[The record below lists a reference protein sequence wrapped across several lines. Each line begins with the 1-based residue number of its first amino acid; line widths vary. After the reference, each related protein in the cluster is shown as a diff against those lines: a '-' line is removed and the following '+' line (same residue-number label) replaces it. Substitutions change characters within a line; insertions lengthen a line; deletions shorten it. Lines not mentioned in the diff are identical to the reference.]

1 MVVRKIRLRA
11 FYFCGGRY
19 AMSKKR
25 QNYSMDSEILGF
37 FAKKY
42 RFFPSCRVI
51 FFLKPLT
58 SGNTYVII
66 NISLFHCFY
75 TWYSAKSENNNRGAI
90 MTENNKDMQPASS
103 EEELVLVLDGIYS
116 EIAQDINAAKTAI
129 LSEVKYTAVQ
139 SQSVEKD
146 LAEKLN
152 EQISAIK
159 SLANELKY
167 SLQQNQAVHN
177 DISETIHEEVSA
189 KLDSVAVNEA
199 LLAEI
204 DKAVQELEEKVSAL
218 DLDAVAE
225 RVLSEMPA
233 AEEVDYDRIG
243 DAISEK
249 AEEVVSEHSKQI
261 LEAVAS
267 IPVAE
272 NVDYVRIVDE
282 VGDRVLEIVQDSA
295 ANQTVEAAPVEIDY
309 DRIVYETTEKVVES
323 LPPVE
328 KLDYEKLAEMVAA
341 KLTMP
346 AFDYDLL
353 AEKVVEKLS
362 AKEETAEVYI
372 DGDGVQDIANCVA
385 EKLADVFVCK
395 ACATEMVE
403 ETSAEETVAA
413 LEEVCEEAVPVVEE
427 VFEAETELATAEVA
441 IETVAEET
449 PAIGLV
455 DADSELVVRLKRS
468 FTAKLKQSED
478 DIKGY
483 YSVLKN
489 ALSEY
494 KKINS
499 NISWHGDRFNFG
511 RDTVARITI
520 IGKTLGLYLAL
531 DPADPEF
538 KQTVY
543 RQKDVSKQKAYEGTP
558 FMVKIKSDGGLKK
571 ALRLVVALAQKL
583 GTEKD
588 EEFSTV
594 DYVAMYPQA
603 TDEEMLE
610 EGLIKAT
617 KEKKVALDF

>member
-1 MVVRKIRLRA
+1 
-11 FYFCGGRY
+11 
-19 AMSKKR
+19 
-25 QNYSMDSEILGF
+25 
-37 FAKKY
+37 
-42 RFFPSCRVI
+42 
-51 FFLKPLT
+51 
-58 SGNTYVII
+58 
-66 NISLFHCFY
+66 
-75 TWYSAKSENNNRGAI
+75 

-116 EIAQDINAAKTAI
+116 EISQDISAAKTAI
-129 LSEVKYTAVQ
+129 LSEVKYAAVQ

-189 KLDSVAVNEA
+189 KLDSVSANEA

-204 DKAVQELEEKVSAL
+204 DKAVQELQEKVSAL
-218 DLDAVAE
+218 DLDAVADK
-225 RVLSEMPA
+225 VLSELPA
-233 AEEVDYDRIG
+233 AEELDYDKIG
-243 DAISEK
+243 ETVSEK

-282 VGDRVLEIVQDSA
+282 VGDRVLEIMQDSA
-295 ANQTVEAAPVEIDY
+295 ANQTAEAAPVELDY
-309 DRIVYETTEKVVES
+309 DKIVYETAEKVVES

-328 KLDYEKLAEMVAA
+328 KLDYEKLAEMVAS
-341 KLTMP
+341 KLTVP

-385 EKLADVFVCK
+385 EKLADVFACK
-395 ACATEMVE
+395 VSATETVEEASVE
-403 ETSAEETVAA
+403 ETPV
-413 LEEVCEEAVPVVEE
+413 EEVVAVVEE
-427 VFEAETELATAEVA
+427 APEAETELATAEVA
-441 IETVAEET
+441 VEAVVEET
-449 PAIGLV
+449 PVIGLV
-455 DADSELVVRLKRS
+455 AADSDLVVRLKRS

-483 YSVLKN
+483 YSALKN

-511 RDTVARITI
+511 RDTVARMTI

-571 ALRLVVALAQKL
+571 ALRLVVALAEKL
-583 GTEKD
+583 GTEK
-588 EEFSTV
+588 EEAFSMV
-594 DYVAMYPQA
+594 DYVAMYPNA

>member
-1 MVVRKIRLRA
+1 
-11 FYFCGGRY
+11 
-19 AMSKKR
+19 
-25 QNYSMDSEILGF
+25 
-37 FAKKY
+37 
-42 RFFPSCRVI
+42 
-51 FFLKPLT
+51 
-58 SGNTYVII
+58 
-66 NISLFHCFY
+66 
-75 TWYSAKSENNNRGAI
+75 
-90 MTENNKDMQPASS
+90 MTENNKDMQPASR
-103 EEELVLVLDGIYS
+103 EDELVLVLDGIYS
-116 EIAQDINAAKTAI
+116 EIAQDIDAAKTAI
-129 LSEVKYTAVQ
+129 LSEVKYSAVQ

-146 LAEKLN
+146 LTEKLN
-152 EQISAIK
+152 EQLAAIK

-177 DISETIHEEVSA
+177 DISETIQEEVSA
-189 KLDSVAVNEA
+189 KLDTVAANET

-204 DKAVQELEEKVSAL
+204 DKAVQELGEKVSAL

-225 RVLSEMPA
+225 RVLSELPA
-233 AEEVDYDRIG
+233 VEEVDYDRIG
-243 DAISEK
+243 EAVSEK

-282 VGDRVLEIVQDSA
+282 VGDRMLEIMQDSA
-295 ANQTVEAAPVEIDY
+295 VNQTAEAAPVEIDY
-309 DRIVYETTEKVVES
+309 DKIVYETAEKVVES

-328 KLDYEKLAEMVAA
+328 KIDYEKLAEMVAA
-341 KLTMP
+341 KITMP

-353 AEKVVEKLS
+353 AEKVVEKIS

-385 EKLADVFVCK
+385 EKLAAVFACKVCV
-395 ACATEMVE
+395 TE
-403 ETSAEETVAA
+403 TAEETVTAVEEA
-413 LEEVCEEAVPVVEE
+413 YEEVAPVAEE
-427 VFEAETELATAEVA
+427 VVEAETELATAEVA
-441 IETVAEET
+441 VETVAEQT
-449 PAIGLV
+449 PVIGLV

-483 YSVLKN
+483 YSALKN

-588 EEFSTV
+588 EAFSAV

-610 EGLIKAT
+610 QGLIKAT

>member
-1 MVVRKIRLRA
+1 
-11 FYFCGGRY
+11 
-19 AMSKKR
+19 
-25 QNYSMDSEILGF
+25 
-37 FAKKY
+37 
-42 RFFPSCRVI
+42 
-51 FFLKPLT
+51 
-58 SGNTYVII
+58 
-66 NISLFHCFY
+66 
-75 TWYSAKSENNNRGAI
+75 

-129 LSEVKYTAVQ
+129 LNEVKYTAVQ

-152 EQISAIK
+152 EQISVIK
-159 SLANELKY
+159 SLTNELKY
-167 SLQQNQAVHN
+167 SMQQNQAVHN
-177 DISETIHEEVSA
+177 DISETIHEEVAA
-189 KLDSVAVNEA
+189 KLESATSNEA

-204 DKAVQELEEKVSAL
+204 DKAVQELQEKVAAL

-225 RVLSEMPA
+225 RVLSELPV
-233 AEEVDYDRIG
+233 AEEVDYDKIG
-243 DAISEK
+243 ETVFEK

-282 VGDRVLEIVQDSA
+282 VGDRVLEIMQDSA
-295 ANQTVEAAPVEIDY
+295 DAQPAEAAPVEIDY
-309 DRIVYETTEKVVES
+309 DRIVYETAEKVVES

-341 KLTMP
+341 KITVP
-346 AFDYDLL
+346 AVDYDLL

-362 AKEETAEVYI
+362 EKEETAEVYI

-385 EKLADVFVCK
+385 EKLADVFACK
-395 ACATEMVE
+395 VCATEAVE
-403 ETSAEETVAA
+403 EAVAVVEEP
-413 LEEVCEEAVPVVEE
+413 CEEAVVVVEE
-427 VFEAETELATAEVA
+427 VLEAEAELATAEVA
-441 IETVAEET
+441 VETVVEKT
-449 PAIGLV
+449 PVVGLV

-483 YSVLKN
+483 YSALKN

-571 ALRLVVALAQKL
+571 ALRLVVALAEKL
-583 GTEKD
+583 GTEK
-588 EEFSTV
+588 EEAFSTV
-594 DYVAMYPQA
+594 DYVAMYPNA

>member
-1 MVVRKIRLRA
+1 
-11 FYFCGGRY
+11 
-19 AMSKKR
+19 
-25 QNYSMDSEILGF
+25 
-37 FAKKY
+37 
-42 RFFPSCRVI
+42 
-51 FFLKPLT
+51 
-58 SGNTYVII
+58 
-66 NISLFHCFY
+66 
-75 TWYSAKSENNNRGAI
+75 

-116 EIAQDINAAKTAI
+116 EISQDINAAKTAI
-129 LSEVKYTAVQ
+129 LSEVKYAAVQ

-146 LAEKLN
+146 LTEKLN
-152 EQISAIK
+152 EQLSAIK

-177 DISETIHEEVSA
+177 DISETIQEEVSA
-189 KLDSVAVNEA
+189 KLDSVAANES

-204 DKAVQELEEKVSAL
+204 DKAVQELQEKVSAL
-218 DLDAVAE
+218 DMDAVAD
-225 RVLSEMPA
+225 RVLSELPV
-233 AEEVDYDRIG
+233 AEELDYDKIG
-243 DAISEK
+243 DTVSEK
-249 AEEVVSEHSKQI
+249 VEEVVSEQSKQI
-261 LEAVAS
+261 LEAVS
-267 IPVAE
+267 LIPVAE

-282 VGDRVLEIVQDSA
+282 VGDRVLEIMQDSA
-295 ANQTVEAAPVEIDY
+295 ANQSAEAAPVAIDY
-309 DRIVYETTEKVVES
+309 DKIVYETAEKVVES

-341 KLTMP
+341 KLTVP

-385 EKLADVFVCK
+385 EKLADVFACK
-395 ACATEMVE
+395 TCATETVEEVAVVE
-403 ETSAEETVAA
+403 ET
-413 LEEVCEEAVPVVEE
+413 CEEAVVVVEE
-427 VFEAETELATAEVA
+427 APEAETEIATAEVA
-441 IETVAEET
+441 VEAVVEEA
-449 PAIGLV
+449 PVIGLV
-455 DADSELVVRLKRS
+455 DADSDLVLRLKRS

-543 RQKDVSKQKAYEGTP
+543 RQKDVGKQKAYEGTP

-571 ALRLVVALAQKL
+571 ALRLVAALAEKL
-583 GTEKD
+583 GAEKE

-594 DYVAMYPQA
+594 DYVAMYPNA
-603 TDEEMLE
+603 TDEEMLA

>member
-1 MVVRKIRLRA
+1 
-11 FYFCGGRY
+11 
-19 AMSKKR
+19 
-25 QNYSMDSEILGF
+25 
-37 FAKKY
+37 
-42 RFFPSCRVI
+42 
-51 FFLKPLT
+51 
-58 SGNTYVII
+58 
-66 NISLFHCFY
+66 
-75 TWYSAKSENNNRGAI
+75 
-90 MTENNKDMQPASS
+90 MTANNKDMQPASS

-116 EIAQDINAAKTAI
+116 EIAQDINAAKSAI
-129 LSEVKYTAVQ
+129 LDEVKNTASQ
-139 SQSVEKD
+139 SQSVEKN
-146 LAEKLN
+146 LVEKLN
-152 EQISAIK
+152 EQLSAIK
-159 SLANELKY
+159 SLTNELKY
-167 SLQQNQAVHN
+167 SLQQNQAVHSE
-177 DISETIHEEVSA
+177 ISETIQEEVAA
-189 KLDSVAVNEA
+189 KLDSVDASA
-199 LLAEI
+199 TLLTDVETAI
-204 DKAVQELEEKVSAL
+204 RELEEKVSAL
-218 DLDAVAE
+218 DLDAVTE
-225 RVLSEMPA
+225 RILSELPA

-243 DAISEK
+243 EAVSEK
-249 AEEVVSEHSKQI
+249 AEEVVCEHSKQI

-272 NVDYVRIVDE
+272 NVDYVRIVEE

-295 ANQTVEAAPVEIDY
+295 ANKTAEAAPVEIDY

-341 KLTMP
+341 KIAAP
-346 AFDYDLL
+346 AVDYDLL

-385 EKLADVFVCK
+385 EKLVGVLACNT
-395 ACATEMVE
+395 CATETVE
-403 ETSAEETVAA
+403 EVSV
-413 LEEVCEEAVPVVEE
+413 EEAVVEE
-427 VFEAETELATAEVA
+427 VFVAEEELATATATE
-441 IETVAEET
+441 ETVAVEA
-449 PAIGLV
+449 PVIGLV

-468 FTAKLKQSED
+468 FTAKLKQSEE

-483 YSVLKN
+483 YSALKN
-489 ALSEY
+489 ALTEY

-499 NISWHGDRFNFG
+499 NVSWHGDRFNFG

-571 ALRLVVALAQKL
+571 ALRLVVALAEKL
-583 GTEKD
+583 GTEK
-588 EEFSTV
+588 EEAFSAV

-603 TDEEMLE
+603 TDEEMLA
-610 EGLIKAT
+610 EGLIKST
-617 KEKKVALDF
+617 KEKKVALNF